1 MPDSSSAWRF
11 SSNQS
16 RINPSSPEV
25 KREDTMTN
33 DPWSIRCPELSEE
46 TQVSLLPSN
55 PSPQTSPPVELPRK
69 ASLFSY
75 LLESND
81 ESPLVMNLA
90 GSHMDVPVDRK
101 TGMNEAQK
109 RRQRNAEASA
119 RSRKKRVRMEEEAQ
133 RRTKEIR
140 EGIQENEKE
149 LRTVVQTRDEVIQ
162 TKDEVIQT
170 KDEVIQ
176 TKDEVIQRKDEEI
189 QTLKREIAKKKL
201 EDENKRLT
209 TLPKEEAAP
218 EEMSYAPDATLLG
231 ATYDPIFNP
240 FLTPDY
246 YLTGDH
252 YAADPTELY
261 WDCIQNLYTQY
272 E

>member
-16 RINPSSPEV
+16 RINPPSPEV

-33 DPWSIRCPELSEE
+33 DPWSIWCPESSEE
-46 TQVSLLPSN
+46 TQVSVLPPN
-55 PSPQTSPPVELPRK
+55 LSPQTSPPAELPRK
-69 ASLFSY
+69 GSLFSM

-81 ESPLVMNLA
+81 EGPLVMNLA
-90 GSHMDVPVDRK
+90 GSPTDVPVDRK

-119 RSRKKRVRMEEEAQ
+119 RSRKKRVRKEEEAEKL
-133 RRTKEIR
+133 TEEIR
-140 EGIQENEKE
+140 KGKKEKDKG
-149 LRTVVQTRDEVIQ
+149 LRTVVQTRDEEIQ
-162 TKDEVIQT
+162 TKDEVI
-170 KDEVIQ
+170 K
-176 TKDEVIQRKDEEI
+176 KKDEEI
-189 QTLKREIAKKKL
+189 QTLKREIAKKL

-218 EEMSYAPDATLLG
+218 EEMSYAPDTTLLG

-261 WDCIQNLYTQY
+261 WDCIQSLYTQY